1 MTTVVIRVKRGVLAP
16 ANHSCENC
24 GRFHPWRYRL
34 KVRTEPSQGS
44 NPGSSPGI
52 ATTKCRGALIGLLYV
67 ARLNSLLFEILLVIF
82 LGTVKLRSWSYLRN
96 DRPFEHSL
104 FNQDILGG
112 ASGCFLLRIVKKY
125 SRAILRAHVWAL
137 AIECRGVVAF
147 PEDSEKREVRT
158 PLRIEFHLHGFGVA
172 RVSAANILVCG
183 ILQGPAGITDCN
195 RSNARELW
203 KRVFHAPKTSCCEC
217 SPGHDFSSLN

>member
-24 GRFHPWRYRL
+24 GRFHAWRYRL

-52 ATTKCRGALIGLLYV
+52 ATKKCQRALTGLLYV

-82 LGTVKLRSWSYLRN
+82 LCTIKFRSGRDLRN

-112 ASGCFLLRIVKKY
+112 AGGCFLLRIVKKY
-125 SRAILRAHVWAL
+125 SRAILRAYVRAL
-137 AIECRGVVAF
+137 AVERGWVVTL
-147 PEDSEKREVRT
+147 PEDGEKLEVGN
-158 PLRIEFHLHGFGVA
+158 PLRIEFHLHSFGMA
-172 RVSAANILVCG
+172 RVSAANILVGG
-183 ILQGPAGITDCN
+183 ILQGPAGVTDCN
-195 RSNARELW
+195 RSNARYLPEG
-203 KRVFHAPKTSCCEC
+203 VFNTPKTTCCEC